1 MEHINVIM
9 AQISV
14 ISEFIKF
21 LSDNGVMLVI
31 CAVVVYFLV
40 KVLNSLLVQNERV
53 NAQIVPQLTEIKSQ
67 ITDILVK
74 INEVASRRTITQN
87 RQLSEMKENE
97 RHVTNTLND
106 MKDSLENI
114 SDHIDRLNMYLE
126 FKQKKDGEE

>member
-74 INEVASRRTITQN
+74 INEVESRRTITQN

-106 MKDSLENI
+106 MKASL
-114 SDHIDRLNMYLE
+114 
-126 FKQKKDGEE
+126 

>member
-1 MEHINVIM
+1 MEHVNVVM

-74 INEVASRRTITQN
+74 INEVESRRTITQN

-126 FKQKKDGEE
+126 FKYKKDGEE

>member
-1 MEHINVIM
+1 MEHVNVVM

-74 INEVASRRTITQN
+74 INEVESRRTITQN

-126 FKQKKDGEE
+126 FKCKKDGEE

>member
-74 INEVASRRTITQN
+74 INEVESRRTITQN